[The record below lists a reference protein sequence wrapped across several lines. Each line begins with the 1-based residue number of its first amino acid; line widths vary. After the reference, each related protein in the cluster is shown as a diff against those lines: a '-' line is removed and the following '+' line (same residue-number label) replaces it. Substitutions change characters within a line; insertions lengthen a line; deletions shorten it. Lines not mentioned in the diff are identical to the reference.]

1 MAIIDEGNGPLF
13 TGKDDVKPTKHTWKD
28 SLPDPGHI
36 KELKVEPIEE
46 TADEELSRWEKEN
59 SENEAL
65 EAKLQSEVPNWDL
78 LGWGEQQEL
87 IEEAKKKA
95 TVSKNVAEEK
105 IALEEFRRDYSEG
118 MKARSQEKK
127 IEAFEKSQPDFTK
140 KPTPDSDEADRVEWF
155 LKRNSEVIG
164 EFTRPVVLQVFKD
177 TGRVLD
183 QSKITM
189 ADIQGFSPEEIEKLR
204 KTNFR
209 TYSSLVKR
217 GIIKLPGPFL
227 EE

>member
-1 MAIIDEGNGPLF
+1 MAIIDEGNGPMF
-13 TGKDDVKPTKHTWKD
+13 TGKDDVPKTKRGGFND
-28 SLPDPGHI
+28 VMPSPGHI
-36 KELKVEPIEE
+36 KELPPTPESPDMEWDRLQKE
-46 TADEELSRWEKEN
+46 ADADI
-59 SENEAL
+59 AL
-65 EAKLQSEVPNWDL
+65 EQRLSQEVPDWDL

-95 TVSKNVAEEK
+95 TVSKNVAEGK
-105 IALEEFRRDYSEG
+105 IALEEFRKEYSDRIKE
-118 MKARSQEKK
+118 RSEEKK
-127 IEAFEKSQPDFTK
+127 VEAFEKSQPDFTK

-189 ADIQGFSPEEIEKLR
+189 ADIQGFSPAEIEHLR